1 MAKIVPCTMYSSDKT
16 EFPGSSMFVSN
27 SICKVTVRLVVPRTR
42 RLLDLADDVD
52 GPTVTS
58 ESTTAIP
65 FISQPFTIWISTC
78 ENKIYRKTSVVV
90 KSGRSSNCKGRDD
103 SSDKDRDKDC
113 IGVRTWPTAAR
124 DANSEKSNSYL
135 PETGTATRDGDP

>member
-42 RLLDLADDVD
+42 RLLDLVDDVD
-52 GPTVTS
+52 GPIITS
-58 ESTTAIP
+58 ESTTAVP

-78 ENKIYRKTSVVV
+78 ENKIYRKTSVVT
-90 KSGRSSNCKGRDD
+90 KSGLVTRKTATTAVTKIETKTAFAYERD
-103 SSDKDRDKDC
+103 RPLF
-113 IGVRTWPTAAR
+113 VTPTAKNKIR
-124 DANSEKSNSYL
+124 TYRK
-135 PETGTATRDGDP
+135 R

>member
-52 GPTVTS
+52 GPIVTS
-58 ESTTAIP
+58 ESTTDVP
-65 FISQPFTIWISTC
+65 FISQLFTIWISTC
-78 ENKIYRKTSVVV
+78 ENKIYRKTSFII
-90 KSGRSSNCKGRDD
+90 KSGLVTAKAATTAVTKIETKTASAYELDPPLF
-103 SSDKDRDKDC
+103 
-113 IGVRTWPTAAR
+113 VTPTAK
-124 DANSEKSNSYL
+124 N
-135 PETGTATRDGDP
+135 